1 MIKSA
6 TVIYDLI
13 DPTLK
18 TDNKTGTASGN
29 SPYSVPVN
37 ALSVPNKVK
46 LAYLENRYFK
56 LDGTHIFPKG
66 NENVG
71 WESDITS
78 DENGAISAWVQFVF
92 ANTHSSFGIQIAF
105 NGGTIAEDFTI
116 EYFAGD
122 TPIGNITVTGNTEK
136 MYTEASTMLNWNKVK
151 ITVTKINN
159 AGQRARISYVVF
171 GVSDEY
177 TSDDLIR
184 VTASRATDLTAEKID
199 SGECEFQFF
208 NAGRFDI
215 KSIKDLPSEIQQNIN
230 IQIYFDNKK
239 FGSYVSRGT
248 AVSDE
253 GKVITIQGYD
263 DFYTLGETYFL
274 KGKIASNKSLYDWAV
289 EVSEDCGI
297 NLIIDDSLKNIYSNG
312 YIGYVPHREA
322 LRMIAEAGNCIIHTD
337 KYGNNYIAPH
347 TPEAPILFNEDSIIK
362 DTLDVN
368 NSEKIDG
375 VVVERYTYVL
385 SSTATGLAEVQ
396 DIALTGEEQA
406 VWVDYATFPSSVDSV
421 AASTNITIDAVKT
434 KYYSD
439 RALIYFTGT
448 ANETGW
454 ITLIGKAYAMSK
466 TNISS
471 GAESGNIKTIS
482 NTLITNSAVA
492 ESVLSYQ
499 TARTQN
505 IYLYSANVFTEDEE
519 LTLGGEVDLN
529 GENIYITKITQSL
542 TADSAEINIVGYD
555 KE

>member
-136 MYTEASTMLNWNKVK
+136 LYTEASTMLNWNKVK

-177 TSDDLIR
+177 TSDDLI
-184 VTASRATDLTAEKID
+184 
-199 SGECEFQFF
+199 
-208 NAGRFDI
+208 
-215 KSIKDLPSEIQQNIN
+215 
-230 IQIYFDNKK
+230 
-239 FGSYVSRGT
+239 
-248 AVSDE
+248 
-253 GKVITIQGYD
+253 
-263 DFYTLGETYFL
+263 
-274 KGKIASNKSLYDWAV
+274 
-289 EVSEDCGI
+289 
-297 NLIIDDSLKNIYSNG
+297 
-312 YIGYVPHREA
+312 
-322 LRMIAEAGNCIIHTD
+322 
-337 KYGNNYIAPH
+337 
-347 TPEAPILFNEDSIIK
+347 
-362 DTLDVN
+362 
-368 NSEKIDG
+368 
-375 VVVERYTYVL
+375 
-385 SSTATGLAEVQ
+385 
-396 DIALTGEEQA
+396 
-406 VWVDYATFPSSVDSV
+406 
-421 AASTNITIDAVKT
+421 
-434 KYYSD
+434 
-439 RALIYFTGT
+439 
-448 ANETGW
+448 
-454 ITLIGKAYAMSK
+454 
-466 TNISS
+466 
-471 GAESGNIKTIS
+471 
-482 NTLITNSAVA
+482 
-492 ESVLSYQ
+492 
-499 TARTQN
+499 
-505 IYLYSANVFTEDEE
+505 
-519 LTLGGEVDLN
+519 
-529 GENIYITKITQSL
+529 
-542 TADSAEINIVGYD
+542 
-555 KE
+555 